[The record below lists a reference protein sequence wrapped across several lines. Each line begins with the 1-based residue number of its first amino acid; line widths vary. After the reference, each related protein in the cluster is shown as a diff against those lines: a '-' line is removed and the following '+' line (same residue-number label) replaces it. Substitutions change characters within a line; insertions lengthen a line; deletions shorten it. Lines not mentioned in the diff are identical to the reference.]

1 MELSLSSDI
10 GLAPAL
16 ECLLISLVILV
27 LSMFVIARLV
37 FGFDLGSVLFMITV
51 AMAALMAIRG
61 SRVFYFLNNKDKRFL
76 YEWF

>member
-1 MELSLSSDI
+1 M
-10 GLAPAL
+10 
-16 ECLLISLVILV
+16 VFLV
-27 LSMFVIARLV
+27 LSMFIIGMLV
-37 FGFDLGSVLFMITV
+37 FGFGFGFGFGLGSVLFMITV

>member
-1 MELSLSSDI
+1 M
-10 GLAPAL
+10 APAL

-27 LSMFVIARLV
+27 LSMFVIGRLV
-37 FGFDLGSVLFMITV
+37 FGFGLGSVLLMITV
-51 AMAALMAIRG
+51 AMVAVMAIRG